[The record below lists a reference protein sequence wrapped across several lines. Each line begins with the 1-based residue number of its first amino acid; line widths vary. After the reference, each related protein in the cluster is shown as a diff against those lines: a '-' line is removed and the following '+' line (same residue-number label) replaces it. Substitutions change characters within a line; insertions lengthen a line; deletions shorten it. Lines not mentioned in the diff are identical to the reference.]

1 MEELKEAVKYFKN
14 NNGYLRL
21 LKGIKNKY
29 VSYGEIKGNVVITN
43 PSKEE
48 IQALS
53 GLMKKNYS
61 KNKTITINITKLQEN
76 LRNTRFSKIDLKDLI
91 NMYFKGE
98 IITNKDSKEKYQK
111 ELDEFFKKNNRK

>member
-61 KNKTITINITKLQEN
+61 K
-76 LRNTRFSKIDLKDLI
+76 
-91 NMYFKGE
+91 
-98 IITNKDSKEKYQK
+98 EK
-111 ELDEFFKKNNRK
+111 